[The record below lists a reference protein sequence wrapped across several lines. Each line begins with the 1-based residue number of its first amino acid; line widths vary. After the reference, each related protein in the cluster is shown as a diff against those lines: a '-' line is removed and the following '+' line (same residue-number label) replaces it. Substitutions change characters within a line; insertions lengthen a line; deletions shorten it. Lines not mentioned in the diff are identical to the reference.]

1 MFRFLLVTLIS
12 LVTIHGAVHAQNSP
26 PAEPGSIQ
34 GVVTRAGTTEPLSGA
49 QVTLQGGAADPQAL
63 QVLINTAASQG
74 IVVTPAPG
82 ASTGEIIQAMAD
94 AAAAR
99 GFPLTVANLQSQLAS
114 LSGKTPPTTTTDRDG
129 VFTFKDIAAGSYA
142 VRVQKEGFFGKP
154 EGGVYQPTAAV
165 DVRVLPKEAANA
177 NLSMVPGAIV
187 GGRIYDANGQVMSNA
202 NVQIFTVA
210 YAFGHAVLAPLVAKV
225 TDDRGEYRLFWV
237 PPGDYYLAVTP
248 RPPAPAPG
256 VPASALTVKTFY
268 PGVTDIGQAR
278 LVSIRGG
285 EDMGGMDIGIR
296 GARAFKVS
304 GQISSLIPPPA
315 ATVGAPGVNAAVLML
330 LNRDPAAP
338 DDGGTRAAGAVPL
351 IPTTGQFEL
360 ANVLPG
366 AYELFA
372 RVSDPS
378 VASSGAPAFAWGR
391 ARFEVRDNDVSNIS
405 ITVPPSVEVR
415 GTAAATGAARIP
427 LNTRVTLLPGD
438 ATVKHPAYQLVFTR
452 SGLVAPDGTF
462 SVPAVLEGHYRVA
475 GVAGL
480 GPDLYLADVRQGAMS
495 VFDLGFDVSTRS
507 NDPIQVV
514 IASGAGTVEGVVR
527 ESALK
532 GFPGATVVLIP
543 EASRRE
549 NLALYFPATSD
560 ASGRFVIRGVPPGD
574 YKLFAWESIR
584 PFAYQNAAFLA
595 KHEERGLTV
604 HVGQGGTA
612 SAEVTIIPVVEKK

>member
-1 MFRFLLVTLIS
+1 MSKLWLFTLLSVL
-12 LVTIHGAVHAQNSP
+12 TIERALQAQGTP
-26 PAEPGSIQ
+26 PPEPGTIQ
-34 GVVTRAGTTEPLSGA
+34 GIVTRAGTTEPLSGA
-49 QVTLQGGAADPQAL
+49 QVTLQGGAADPQAM
-63 QVLINTAASQG
+63 QVLLNTAASQG

-82 ASTGEIIQAMAD
+82 ASTSDIIQAMAD

-99 GFPLTVANLQSQLAS
+99 GFPLSVANLQSQLAS
-114 LSGKTPPTTTTDRDG
+114 LSGKTPPTTTTDREG
-129 VFTFKDIAAGSYA
+129 VFTFKDVAAGSYA
-142 VRVQKEGFFGKP
+142 VRVQKDGFFGRP
-154 EGGVYQPTAAV
+154 EGGVYQPTAAI
-165 DVRVLPKEAANA
+165 DVRVLPKETAKA

-248 RPPAPAPG
+248 RPPAPTPG
-256 VPASALTVKTFY
+256 VPASTLTVKTFY

-278 LVSIRGG
+278 LVTIRGG

-296 GARAFKVS
+296 GAQAFKVS
-304 GQISSLIPPPA
+304 GQVSSLLPPPA
-315 ATVGAPGVNAAVLML
+315 PQLGAPGVNGAVLML

-338 DDGGTRAAGAVPL
+338 DDGGTRAAGTVPL
-351 IPTTGQFEL
+351 LPTTGQFEL

-366 AYELFA
+366 SYELFA
-372 RVSDPS
+372 RVSDPP
-378 VASSGAPAFAWGR
+378 VAAVGAPAFAWGR
-391 ARFEVRDNDVSNIS
+391 ARFEVRDNDVSNIT

-415 GTAAATGAARIP
+415 GTAAANGTAKIP
-427 LNTRVTLLPGD
+427 PNTRVTLLPAD

-475 GVAGL
+475 SVAGL
-480 GPDLYLADVRQGAMS
+480 GSDLYLEDVRQGAMS
-495 VFDLGFDVSTRS
+495 VFDLGFSVSTRS

-514 IASGAGTVEGVVR
+514 VRSGAGTVEGVVL
-527 ESALK
+527 EAPLK
-532 GFPGATVVLIP
+532 GFPGANVALVP
-543 EASRRE
+543 EPSRRE
-549 NLALYFPATSD
+549 NLALYFPTTSD

-595 KHEERGLTV
+595 KHEDRGRIV
-604 HVGQGGTA
+604 HITQGGTVN
-612 SAEVTIIPVVEKK
+612 AELNVIPVIEKK